1 MALRRTA
8 MLPKYRTI
16 PADDGEDG
24 GVDNN
29 AVQSFELED
38 AHIRRDD
45 RSTRRTFVFTAAC
58 IFALL
63 LGMVGYGVHERG
75 DTAVPSK
82 LNGGGEAH
90 GQMNENLA
98 ASKTPS
104 FVFCYGDSLTF
115 GMSDLHSRE
124 SYPYSKYLEQEL
136 NHLFDPDYSLESI
149 ESESQTQ
156 VPATIVQHYGHPGWT
171 ATNMLDHMQS
181 DNDGICSIIH
191 RIPTL
196 SLMIIL
202 VGTNDIAQMT
212 NVGKDVARLI
222 IGSIVDVHKGAI
234 NCAEEENNSRFHT
247 LAVGIPGSAFQE
259 RVPVTSEISLYVNN
273 ALGSFAASYPDGKVT
288 YVEFPIPYQEGDD
301 KWGADGLHLT
311 QKGYEVLA
319 KELAPHV
326 KNILD
331 NINSV

>member
-1 MALRRTA
+1 MSLRRTA
-8 MLPKYRTI
+8 MPSKYRPI
-16 PADDGEDG
+16 PADNGEDD
-24 GVDNN
+24 GVGNI
-29 AVQSFELED
+29 AVQSLELED
-38 AHIRRDD
+38 AHIRHDD
-45 RSTRRTFVFTAAC
+45 RSTRRTFVYTAAC

-63 LGMVGYGVHERG
+63 LGMVGYGVHKRG
-75 DTAVPSK
+75 DTEVPSK
-82 LNGGGEAH
+82 LNGGGDPGAAAD
-90 GQMNENLA
+90 ENLA
-98 ASKTPS
+98 APKTPFS
-104 FVFCYGDSLTF
+104 IFCYGDSLTF

-136 NHLFDPDYSLESI
+136 NHLFDPDSASEST

-156 VPATIVQHYGHPGWT
+156 LPATVVEHYGHPGWT
-171 ATNMLDHMQS
+171 ATNMLNHMQS
-181 DNDGICSIIH
+181 DNDGICSIIR

-234 NCAEEENNSRFHT
+234 NCAEEESNSKFHT
-247 LAVGIPGSAFQE
+247 LAVGIPESAYQE
-259 RVPVTSEISLYVNN
+259 MVPVASEISLYVNN
-273 ALGSFAASYPDGKVT
+273 ALKSFASSYLDGKVS

-301 KWGADGLHLT
+301 KWGADGMHLT

-331 NINSV
+331 NIDSV